1 MGVDLSQRGRGGEA
15 KLEQKSPSY
24 PYITRE
30 LSCLCFCGDR
40 NSPQIPTKG
49 QYKVFPVGTWPR
61 LPLQSAIPPQALP
74 HIQAPFGAS
83 ETLLDLHYFNYN
95 DM

>member
-1 MGVDLSQRGRGGEA
+1 MGVYLSQRGRWGGQTRAEVS
-15 KLEQKSPSY
+15 KLSLY
-24 PYITRE
+24 HTRVE
-30 LSCLCFCGDR
+30 LSMLLWRQEF
-40 NSPQIPTKG
+40 TKG

-83 ETLLDLHYFNYN
+83 ETLLDLRYFNYN